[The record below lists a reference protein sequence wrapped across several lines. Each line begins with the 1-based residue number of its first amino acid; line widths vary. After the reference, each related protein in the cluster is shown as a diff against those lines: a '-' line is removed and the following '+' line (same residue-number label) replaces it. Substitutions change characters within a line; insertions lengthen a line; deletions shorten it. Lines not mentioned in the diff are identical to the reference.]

1 MNTRYLNGL
10 AELNS
15 HRNISDILQD
25 VIDNV
30 LTILML
36 LCFTVLTNL
45 FMRVPPINGVI
56 ITYFVIL
63 AKYPESSSI
72 II

>member
-10 AELNS
+10 AKLNS

-36 LCFTVLTNL
+36 LFDYRYNFNCFVMAFLCL
-45 FMRVPPINGVI
+45 FL
-56 ITYFVIL
+56 Y
-63 AKYPESSSI
+63 
-72 II
+72 